1 MSKPPFAFK
10 KEFDIVDKPSLK
22 EFNPEELIKQRR
34 KNDFEKMAKLSEE
47 QMTKL
52 DSELMNRF
60 DAMKNNNTTLQD
72 KNELYEL
79 IHKKKNIDKL
89 YFLLSDK
96 RQSFSLHETP
106 LHHIL
111 IRLFQ
116 TLEKIFRNLIDQKS
130 FVLTPSDKFY
140 IGLTFFLAG
149 IMLAVMLK

>member
-1 MSKPPFAFK
+1 MSKTPFSFK

-52 DSELMNRF
+52 DTELMNRF
-60 DAMKNNNTTLQD
+60 DAMKDNNTTLQD

-79 IHKKKNIDKL
+79 IHNKNNIDKL
-89 YFLLSDK
+89 YFLLSGK
-96 RQSFSLHETP
+96 QQSYSLHETP

-149 IMLAVMLK
+149 IMLAVMMK